1 MPMLSS
7 VDVEDAVESFFDTDC
22 QILLL
27 LSLRYNIYSSPN
39 YLCLILRMI
48 TIHSKF
54 TLDVR
59 IMKFFVM
66 HILQGAEVE
75 G

>member
-1 MPMLSS
+1 MLSC

-27 LSLRYNIYSSPN
+27 LSLRYNIYKLS
-39 YLCLILRMI
+39 LFDLRMI
-48 TIHSKF
+48 TIHRKF

-59 IMKFFVM
+59 NMNSQIKFHSLNEHEENV
-66 HILQGAEVE
+66 AY
-75 G
+75 